1 MKLDLSG
8 KSWVELSML
17 YEKQYLHWA
26 QLRAELRDGE
36 RSDRCRA
43 AFDTAYDDLMQI
55 AEARKDMIR
64 NGN

>member
-8 KSWVELSML
+8 KSWDELSVL
-17 YEKQYLHWA
+17 YEDQHYYWA
-26 QLRAELRDGE
+26 QLRADIRDGE

-43 AFDTAYDDLMQI
+43 AFDAAYDDLMQI
-55 AEARKDMIR
+55 AEAKKDMIR